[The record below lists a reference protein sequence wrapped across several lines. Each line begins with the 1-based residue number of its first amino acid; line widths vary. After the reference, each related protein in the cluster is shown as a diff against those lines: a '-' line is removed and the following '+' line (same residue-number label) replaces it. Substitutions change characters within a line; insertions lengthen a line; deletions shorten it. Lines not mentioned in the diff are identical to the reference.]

1 MKKIIISAAM
11 LIATNSFSQMTI
23 SKKIATGTGRWD
35 ITMDVKNGMDTSTY
49 FYYSFKNQAY
59 KYINDIGSIYLT
71 EQEELIDF
79 ANALK
84 TLVAKKGKVDV
95 MIDMGNY
102 SLNLFA
108 NIPNEINIRD
118 NDGRYTYIT
127 KITATKMANEF
138 LLNAKYLN
146 K

>member
-1 MKKIIISAAM
+1 MKKIMISVAIF
-11 LIATNSFSQMTI
+11 IATNGFAQMTET
-23 SKKIATGTGRWD
+23 KILAQGTGKWQIKMD
-35 ITMDVKNGMDTSTY
+35 IKNGADTTTF

-59 KYINDIGSIYLT
+59 KYVNDIGSVYLL
-71 EQEELIDF
+71 EEEELIDF

-84 TLVAKKGKVDV
+84 TLVAKKEKVDV
-95 MIDMGNY
+95 TINMGWY
-102 SLNLFA
+102 SVSLFA

-118 NDGRYTYIT
+118 EDGQYTYIT

-138 LLNAKYLN
+138 LANAKLLR